1 MATFLIGQPG
11 PHFKPAAS
19 AGTDGARSRIRA
31 RLIHLVTLTG
41 AVVTNISRP
50 RAVRRTRAGTTVCGS
65 VTATGGESP
74 TVSEGD
80 SLRGAMTS

>member
-19 AGTDGARSRIRA
+19 AVTDGARSPIRA

-41 AVVTNISRP
+41 GV
-50 RAVRRTRAGTTVCGS
+50 
-65 VTATGGESP
+65 SP
-74 TVSEGD
+74 TSQHPSCQTDACRYDRLWVGNRDRWREPDRAEGD